1 MRILKLPLAGLLFC
15 VMALFAGCKTSNEPK
30 APVALTWE
38 MGASDIEPGYY
49 ENTFILKN
57 ISQKPL
63 KKNWTIYYSQL
74 PRGVKQEGASEVKVE
89 VVNGNFFKMYPTD
102 EFAPLAP
109 GDSMRITFL
118 CTYKLDRNSHVPE
131 GTYWVE
137 TVDGKEGSPL
147 PVALKALPLPSP
159 ESMSGYP
166 DATKIYESNLRL
178 AGAPA
183 LVQSDILPSVKKVV
197 AIEGDNVQKIYKLYD
212 KPSDR
217 MKEAFGFGKKTK
229 HKLHYALKGV
239 DMKIYQ
245 GETVGII
252 GTNGSGKST
261 ILKIITGVLNPTS
274 GRVLVNGRISALLE
288 LGAGFNMEY
297 NGIENVYLNGTMMG
311 FSEKEIE
318 AKLPEILS
326 FADIGDYVYQPVKTY
341 SSGMF
346 VRLAFAVA
354 INIEPEILIV
364 DEALS
369 VGDVFFQA
377 KCYHKFEEFK
387 KMGKTIV
394 FVSHDLSS
402 ISKYC
407 DRVYLLNQGNILGEG
422 SPKAM
427 IDTYKRVLVG
437 QYDGPESVGEETA
450 SLLDDEDLQRAAAQK
465 ADEKGTDA
473 SQASMEAKGQN
484 PNALEYGTKQAQI
497 EEFYITDDR
506 GVPTNAILKG
516 SMFTI
521 HMRVRFMDHIPAP
534 IFAFSV
540 KNVIGVEITGT
551 NTMIEKAFL
560 DSVEPGEVK
569 NVTFTQKMNL
579 QGGEYLLSLGVT
591 GYNQDTFEVYHRLYD
606 ALNITVVSD
615 KNTVGYYDMDS
626 ETKVWDAEEK

>member
-1 MRILKLPLAGLLFC
+1 MQDKRKL
-15 VMALFAGCKTSNEPK
+15 
-30 APVALTWE
+30 
-38 MGASDIEPGYY
+38 
-49 ENTFILKN
+49 
-57 ISQKPL
+57 
-63 KKNWTIYYSQL
+63 
-74 PRGVKQEGASEVKVE
+74 
-89 VVNGNFFKMYPTD
+89 
-102 EFAPLAP
+102 
-109 GDSMRITFL
+109 
-118 CTYKLDRNSHVPE
+118 
-131 GTYWVE
+131 
-137 TVDGKEGSPL
+137 
-147 PVALKALPLPSP
+147 
-159 ESMSGYP
+159 
-166 DATKIYESNLRL
+166 
-178 AGAPA
+178 
-183 LVQSDILPSVKKVV
+183 
-197 AIEGDNVQKIYKLYD
+197 AIEVDNVQKIYKLYD

-217 MKEAFGFGKKTK
+217 LKEAFGFGKKTK

-239 DMKIYQ
+239 SMKIYQ

-437 QYDGPESVGEETA
+437 QYDESENAGEE
-450 SLLDDEDLQRAAAQK
+450 SENLLDDEDLQRAAAKK
-465 ADEKGTDA
+465 ADGAAKDA
-473 SQASMEAKGQN
+473 AEASAEAKGQN
-484 PNALEYGTKQAQI
+484 PDAFEYGTKQAQI

-516 SMFTI
+516 TMFTI
-521 HMRVRFMDHIPAP
+521 HMKVRFMDPIPPP

-560 DSVEPGEVK
+560 DSVEPGDVK

-626 ETKVWDAEEK
+626 NTKVWDAEEK